1 MILLPQAYGMS
12 AYCPGTSTVLWVCS
26 HHGPMDTNRHRPP
39 EAIYATVAGRQR
51 EALKNLVAA
60 RKANKAIA
68 AICEDYVSQK
78 KIWMWCEVGVK
89 GIFIWWCD
97 VMWYDVIQGYYR
109 NATNHILLP
118 FDWWILTKRRILVR
132 KMMKATQFLLWLRP
146 LSSFFY
152 LRTSPLP

>member
-1 MILLPQAYGMS
+1 MS
-12 AYCPGTSTVLWVCS
+12 AYCPGTETVLWVCS
-26 HHGPMDTNRHRPP
+26 HHGPMDTKRHRVPP

-51 EALKNLVAA
+51 EALKNLVAG

-68 AICEDYVSQK
+68 AICEDDVSQK
-78 KIWMWCEVGVK
+78 KSGCDVKVGWKEFGYDDVMWC
-89 GIFIWWCD
+89 D
-97 VMWYDVIQGYYR
+97 MMWYDVIQGYYR